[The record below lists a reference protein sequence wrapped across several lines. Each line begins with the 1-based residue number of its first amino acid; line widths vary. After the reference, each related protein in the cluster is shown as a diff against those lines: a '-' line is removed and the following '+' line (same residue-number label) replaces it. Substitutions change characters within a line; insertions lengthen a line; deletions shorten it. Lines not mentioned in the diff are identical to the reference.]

1 MLGPSR
7 SAYAKSLSSHAAR
20 LERVRLIERTVAG
33 MDRARRQGKRIG
45 RPSAEFDVERARA
58 LRGEG
63 MSIRQVA
70 ATLGIGVATVH
81 RSLKAARAGDP

>member
-1 MLGPSR
+1 MLADRG
-7 SAYAKSLSSHAAR
+7 SALLGS
-20 LERVRLIERTVAG
+20 
-33 MDRARRQGKRIG
+33 
-45 RPSAEFDVERARA
+45 SAEFDVERARA